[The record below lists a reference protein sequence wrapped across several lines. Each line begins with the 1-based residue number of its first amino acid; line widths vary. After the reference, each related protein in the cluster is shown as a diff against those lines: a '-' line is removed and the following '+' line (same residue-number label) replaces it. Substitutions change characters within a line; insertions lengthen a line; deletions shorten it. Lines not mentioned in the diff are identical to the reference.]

1 MITCLK
7 NQNRSVFG
15 LMVLTYA
22 LLVWVFFGQG
32 DTKFES
38 LHLLL
43 DTSNGLLSLL
53 LAFFFMA
60 EQHSITK
67 RVRLFLAIGFA
78 TAAFTEILHALV
90 GIEWTGS
97 LSWIE
102 TSSKSLRPATWP
114 PSTYA
119 LPFALAWA
127 FWLKRRQSELPVRWF
142 ISGLIVVTA
151 IFYTVSYL
159 LPKYFDTGILGIQRP
174 TQGPL
179 LLLWL
184 LVIRQC
190 WKIRHEHPLFE
201 GLIGMGALLIAS
213 DLFMLYS
220 TSPHEKFTM
229 MAHSGKLF
237 AYLWMHFILM
247 RLAAEDNRA
256 RHEAEQAL
264 SVKALQL
271 QTSLDEVKNLHFAM
285 DQHSIVGITDVK
297 GTITYANDIF
307 CQVSGYLRGELIG
320 QNHRILNSG
329 KHSPEFFQDMYKNI
343 AKNRVWHG
351 EICNRKKNG
360 ELYWVKTTIVPFQNS
375 TGKPREYISMRTDI
389 TERKLAE
396 EKLLGMA
403 LYDNLTKLPNR
414 RLLHERL
421 EQAIESGLR
430 SQRYGALLFLD
441 LDHFKPLNDM
451 HGHPVGDSL
460 LEEVAVRLKN
470 AVRAMDTAARFG
482 GDEFVVLL
490 GELDTDKEESIQLA
504 AVIAEKIRT
513 TLAEP
518 YLIEARN
525 SDGTVKL
532 FEHHCSACIGVTLF
546 QGKQY
551 AADEIVQMADVAMYQ
566 AKEVGPNAVCFYTD
580 FV

>member
-1 MITCLK
+1 MMPNLQ
-7 NQNRSVFG
+7 NQNRSAFG
-15 LMVLTYA
+15 WILLAYT

-32 DTKFES
+32 DAKFES

-60 EQHSITK
+60 EQNSITS
-67 RVRLFLAIGFA
+67 RVRTFLVIGFSA
-78 TAAFTEILHALV
+78 AAFTEILHALV

-102 TSSKSLRPATWP
+102 TSSKTLRPATWP

-127 FWLKRRQSELPVRWF
+127 LWLKRHQSELSTRWF
-142 ISGLIVVTA
+142 VSGLVIATTF
-151 IFYTVSYL
+151 FYTVAYL

-174 TQGPL
+174 TQAPL
-179 LLLWL
+179 LILWS
-184 LVIRQC
+184 LVIGQC

-237 AYLWMHFILM
+237 AYLWMHFMLM

-256 RHEAEQAL
+256 RHDAERAL
-264 SVKALQL
+264 SVKATQL
-271 QTSLDEVKNLHFAM
+271 QASLDEVQNLHFAM
-285 DQHSIVGITDVK
+285 DQHSIVGITDVT

-307 CQVSGYLRGELIG
+307 CQVSGYSREELIG

-329 KHSPEFFQDMYKNI
+329 KHSPEFFKDLYSCI
-343 AKNRVWHG
+343 TKNRVWHG
-351 EICNRKKNG
+351 EICNRRKNG
-360 ELYWVKTTIVPFQNS
+360 ELYWVKTTIVPFQDKA
-375 TGKPREYISMRTDI
+375 GKPREYISMRTDI

-421 EQAIESGLR
+421 EQAMESGLR

-451 HGHPVGDSL
+451 HGHHVGDAL
-460 LEEVAVRLKN
+460 LEEVARRIKN
-470 AVRAMDTAARFG
+470 SVRAMDTAARFG
-482 GDEFVVLL
+482 GDEFIVLL
-490 GELDTDKEESIQLA
+490 GELDADEAESTQLA
-504 AVIAEKIRT
+504 TVIAEKIRHA
-513 TLAEP
+513 LAEP
-518 YLIEARN
+518 YLITVKH
-525 SDGTVKL
+525 SDGTLKTI
-532 FEHHCSACIGVTLF
+532 EHHCSACIGVTLF
-546 QGKQY
+546 HGKLHT
-551 AADEIVQMADVAMYQ
+551 ADEILQMADVAMYH
-566 AKEVGPNAVCFYTD
+566 AKDRGPNAVNFYAD
-580 FV
+580 FA